1 MVGGDT
7 ERLEPIFQTLA
18 PSADKGY
25 GHVGPA
31 GEGHFVRMVHNV
43 VEYGLMEA
51 YAEGFELMQAKGELD
66 LDLAQISRIWW
77 HESVVRSWFLDLT
90 AAALEE
96 DANLE
101 SLQTYVDDSGEG
113 RWTVDESIELGIP
126 IPVITLSLQACFRS
140 RQHFL
145 V

>member
-1 MVGGDT
+1 
-7 ERLEPIFQTLA
+7 
-18 PSADKGY
+18 
-25 GHVGPA
+25 
-31 GEGHFVRMVHNV
+31 
-43 VEYGLMEA
+43 MEA

-66 LDLAQISRIWW
+66 LDLAPISQIWR

-101 SLQTYVDDSGEG
+101 SLQAYVDDSGEG
-113 RWTVDESIELGIP
+113 RWTVNESIELGIR
-126 IPVITLSLQACFRS
+126 IPVITLSLSLQARFRS
-140 RQHFL
+140 RQHLL